1 MAKGKLRCGYTTGTC
16 AAIAAKAAVK
26 MLLEKNDVIREQIIT
41 PNKTK
46 VSVEIFDI
54 DYSDTFV
61 SCAVKKDAGDDPDVT
76 NGIMIYAKAEF
87 IDFDSEKEMQDI
99 KIVIDGGIGVGR
111 VTKLG
116 LSQAIGEAA
125 INPVPKKMIY
135 DEVKNVIEEYNS
147 KYSQAING
155 IKITIYVPK
164 GEEIAKKTFNPRLGI
179 VGGISILG
187 TSGIV
192 EPMSEKAL
200 LESIEV
206 EMKVVKASG
215 VKNLI
220 ITPGNYGED
229 FIKNTM
235 NFDLSNSVKC
245 SNFVGDTIDLAVDMG
260 FESILLVGHMGK
272 LVKLAA
278 GIMNTHS
285 HQADGRMEIFTA
297 HSALYNAPVEVLK
310 SLMDCIT
317 TDETVNIIKD
327 YDFYDDVR
335 KSIMKRIDYH
345 IKQRVRNEVLIGAVL
360 FSNKW
365 GLFGKTDMADERVTA
380 QWEEYFKEKGFYVAR
395 TNARSGKG
403 VKGTQAIVMD
413 ACKEKL
419 ERDRKRGIKNRPIR
433 AMIAGIPNVGKSTFI
448 NSLVGK
454 ACTKTG
460 NKPGVTKGKQ
470 WIKLNKNIELLDTPG
485 ILWPKF
491 EDQQVGLRLALIGS
505 IRDEILNQDEM
516 AIELIEYLKNH
527 YQGILADRYQVDE
540 NEDKVKI
547 LEQIALNRNC
557 KMKGNELDYE
567 KASKIVLEEFRNG
580 KLGKISLET
589 PEEGTKE
596 A

>member
-116 LSQAIGEAA
+116 LSQAVGEAA

-200 LESIEV
+200 LESIVV

-317 TDETVNIIKD
+317 TDEAVNIIKD

-345 IKQRVRNEVLIGAVL
+345 IKQRVRNEVIIGAVL

-365 GLFGKTDMADERVTA
+365 GLFGKTDMADEIIC
-380 QWEEYFKEKGFYVAR
+380 
-395 TNARSGKG
+395 N
-403 VKGTQAIVMD
+403 
-413 ACKEKL
+413 
-419 ERDRKRGIKNRPIR
+419 IKNE
-433 AMIAGIPNVGKSTFI
+433 KD
-448 NSLVGK
+448 NS
-454 ACTKTG
+454 
-460 NKPGVTKGKQ
+460 
-470 WIKLNKNIELLDTPG
+470 
-485 ILWPKF
+485 
-491 EDQQVGLRLALIGS
+491 S
-505 IRDEILNQDEM
+505 I
-516 AIELIEYLKNH
+516 
-527 YQGILADRYQVDE
+527 
-540 NEDKVKI
+540 
-547 LEQIALNRNC
+547 
-557 KMKGNELDYE
+557 
-567 KASKIVLEEFRNG
+567 
-580 KLGKISLET
+580 
-589 PEEGTKE
+589 
-596 A
+596 

>member
-1 MAKGKLRCGYTTGTC
+1 MC
-16 AAIAAKAAVK
+16 
-26 MLLEKNDVIREQIIT
+26 
-41 PNKTK
+41 
-46 VSVEIFDI
+46 S
-54 DYSDTFV
+54 SDL
-61 SCAVKKDAGDDPDVT
+61 
-76 NGIMIYAKAEF
+76 
-87 IDFDSEKEMQDI
+87 
-99 KIVIDGGIGVGR
+99 GVGR

-116 LSQAIGEAA
+116 LSQAVGEAA

-260 FESILLVGHMGK
+260 FESILIVGHMGK

-317 TDETVNIIKD
+317 TDEAVNIIKD

-365 GLFGKTDMADERVTA
+365 GLFGKTDMADEIIC
-380 QWEEYFKEKGFYVAR
+380 
-395 TNARSGKG
+395 N
-403 VKGTQAIVMD
+403 
-413 ACKEKL
+413 
-419 ERDRKRGIKNRPIR
+419 IKNE
-433 AMIAGIPNVGKSTFI
+433 KD
-448 NSLVGK
+448 NS
-454 ACTKTG
+454 
-460 NKPGVTKGKQ
+460 
-470 WIKLNKNIELLDTPG
+470 
-485 ILWPKF
+485 
-491 EDQQVGLRLALIGS
+491 S
-505 IRDEILNQDEM
+505 I
-516 AIELIEYLKNH
+516 
-527 YQGILADRYQVDE
+527 
-540 NEDKVKI
+540 
-547 LEQIALNRNC
+547 
-557 KMKGNELDYE
+557 
-567 KASKIVLEEFRNG
+567 
-580 KLGKISLET
+580 
-589 PEEGTKE
+589 
-596 A
+596 